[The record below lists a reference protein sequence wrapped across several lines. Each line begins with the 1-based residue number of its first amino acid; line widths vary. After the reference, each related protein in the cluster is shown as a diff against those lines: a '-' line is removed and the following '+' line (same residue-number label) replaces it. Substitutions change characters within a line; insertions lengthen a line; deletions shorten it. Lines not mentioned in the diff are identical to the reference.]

1 MGMAAS
7 QARLLSITSRMADNE
22 LRAQI
27 VNNSKMRLATES
39 SRVSEEY
46 VSALN
51 SATMMISNYDAAG
64 TSQYQKLTYN
74 ALTAYSSHNNQY
86 GLVNANGK
94 LLVSETDAT
103 NFKDA
108 NGDIDNFLSQ
118 YGLIYSSTFF
128 TPEVLGA
135 DTINLENI
143 SELTGAT
150 YQIGQYDVEELKAM
164 YEGGVGP
171 STGIDHIGYNQA
183 LQSFQ
188 YANYTDYYNE
198 FIAADDAYQMET
210 QKAIEQSLFTT
221 NYQTQINNVSSATY
235 PADWYKLKDALTYVR
250 NQYNALT
257 SSGELNAATEYAKT
271 LDSMLSNYSSSTNPP
286 TLTSI
291 ETIDRDSS
299 GNLVIGKRGDGSYAI
314 TLTKTSGSTYN
325 VTGGAAY
332 TETRSITDAAGN
344 STNADL
350 EYSVGGISSSINLG
364 SSTAQ
369 MYFTTYVKQDDDNDV
384 TDGYE
389 KQLSKIEYTLKN
401 FDLTN
406 NTVKMSHKVAN
417 DENGFEEARSYVLE
431 VLQLYGQAAN
441 YVNRDKFTTGGT
453 PANTAK
459 NNYNAA
465 RERLLDFIFGRANRP
480 TAPDG
485 TIIEGNEAFLQDP
498 GWIIAKFNGQ
508 TSQDFEVIKDIYVLD
523 VLFDTYGEPAF
534 GWIDENNPEENAD
547 AKVQWYTNLFERMQ
561 KGYQVLEDGLA
572 RSNEWIQFALESGLV
587 TMEQV
592 DNNKVW
598 TGMTHAN
605 CSDITEVTDDAAVA
619 RAEAEYNKAMNNIEN
634 KDKRFDIELKNIDT
648 EHNSLQTEYDSVKS
662 VISENIK
669 RSFKIYS

>member
-108 NGDIDNFLSQ
+108 NGNLDNFLSQ

-135 DTINLENI
+135 DVINLEGY
-143 SELTGAT
+143 SELTRNT
-150 YQIGQYDVEELKAM
+150 YQIGQYDIEELKTM

-171 STGIDHIGYNQA
+171 TTGINHIGYNNA

-188 YANYTDYYNE
+188 YANYSDYYNE
-198 FIAADDAYQMET
+198 FVLADSVYQMEVN
-210 QKAIEQSLFTT
+210 KAMEKALLTDT
-221 NYQTQINNVSSATY
+221 NYNTHKNNVKSATSIS
-235 PADWYKLKDALTYVR
+235 AL
-250 NQYNALT
+250 
-257 SSGELNAATEYAKT
+257 ATEMNWLKALVTPPSGTLVSGTTPKLDPNGEFAKT
-271 LDSMLSNYSSSTNPP
+271 LNEMIANIQLGSSPAVITEIRPM
-286 TLTSI
+286 
-291 ETIDRDSS
+291 EKDSS
-299 GNLVIGKRGDGSYAI
+299 GNYKINPYQSTYDI
-314 TLTKTSGSTYN
+314 TLTKPASGSTYT
-325 VTGGAAY
+325 VTGGSF
-332 TETRSITDAAGN
+332 TETVTINDDGDTTDINYSVINLSSTSIDLGAAG
-344 STNADL
+344 SILTYTATAD
-350 EYSVGGISSSINLG
+350 YIDADGNTQNKSIN
-364 SSTAQ
+364 
-369 MYFTTYVKQDDDNDV
+369 
-384 TDGYE
+384 
-389 KQLSKIEYTLKN
+389 YTLSEFN
-401 FDLTN
+401 TTN
-406 NTVKMSHKVAN
+406 NTVKAKYTADLN
-417 DENGFEEARSYVLE
+417 AAKGYVLKIFDM
-431 VLQLYGQAAN
+431 YADIIN
-441 YVNRDKFTTGGT
+441 YANRDPFATSGS
-453 PANTAK
+453 ALTAK
-459 NNYNAA
+459 NAYLDA
-465 RERLLDFIFGRANRP
+465 EKKLLDFIFGAGNRP
-480 TAPDG
+480 TAIDG
-485 TIIEGNEAFLQDP
+485 TTIEGNEYYLQDP
-498 GWIIAKFNGQ
+498 GWIIAKFDGQ
-508 TSQDFEVIKDIYVLD
+508 TSGDFQVIKDIYVLD

-561 KGYQVLEDGLA
+561 RGFQVLEDGLA

-662 VISENIK
+662 VISKNIE